1 MFKFDAQDYP
11 YASKRHVVYAKNG
24 MSCVGNPS
32 GAAAGLKVLLK
43 GGNAIDAAVAVAAAQ
58 PVVEPTGN
66 GLGADCFAL
75 IWYKGKLYGINGSGP
90 LPKAAS
96 IAKLKERGF
105 ESIPPYGV
113 EPIDVPG
120 AVGGW
125 MAMHERFGRLPLEE
139 VMQPAIDY
147 AENGY
152 PVSPNI
158 SRLWEEAYKNYSK
171 YRDRPEFKG
180 WFDTFAP
187 NDTWLRPGDVFKSHD
202 IAETLREIARTKG
215 ESFYRGALAQKIDA
229 FMKEHN
235 GFLSA
240 EDLAAYHPEWV
251 EPLKTDYRG
260 YDVWEIPPNSHGITV
275 LMALNILK
283 GFTFGERDTIDT
295 LHKQIE
301 AMKLAFVDTMEYVA
315 EPSHMIVT
323 SEQLLSQ
330 KYADDRRKL
339 IKPDSALM
347 PEVGDPRY
355 SSTVYFATADA
366 EGNMVSMIQSN
377 FRGFGSGIVVPGTGI
392 SLNDRAQ
399 NFRFDEKHPNA
410 YEGGKRPYHTI
421 IPAFISKG
429 DQPISAMGIMGGWM
443 QPQAHL
449 QVIMNMIDFH
459 LNPQQAL
466 DAPRWQ
472 WIGGKKVEVEHDMPN
487 HLVRLLQRMGHDIVV
502 QPDPYHM
509 GRGQVIL
516 RDEKTGILCA
526 GTEKRTD
533 GQIASF

>member
-202 IAETLREIARTKG
+202 MAETLREIARTKG

-275 LMALNILK
+275 LMALNRHDRYAAQANRSHEACLRGYDGIR
-283 GFTFGERDTIDT
+283 GRT
-295 LHKQIE
+295 L
-301 AMKLAFVDTMEYVA
+301 
-315 EPSHMIVT
+315 SH
-323 SEQLLSQ
+323 
-330 KYADDRRKL
+330 DC
-339 IKPDSALM
+339 
-347 PEVGDPRY
+347 
-355 SSTVYFATADA
+355 
-366 EGNMVSMIQSN
+366 
-377 FRGFGSGIVVPGTGI
+377 
-392 SLNDRAQ
+392 
-399 NFRFDEKHPNA
+399 
-410 YEGGKRPYHTI
+410 
-421 IPAFISKG
+421 
-429 DQPISAMGIMGGWM
+429 
-443 QPQAHL
+443 
-449 QVIMNMIDFH
+449 DF
-459 LNPQQAL
+459 
-466 DAPRWQ
+466 
-472 WIGGKKVEVEHDMPN
+472 
-487 HLVRLLQRMGHDIVV
+487 
-502 QPDPYHM
+502 
-509 GRGQVIL
+509 
-516 RDEKTGILCA
+516 
-526 GTEKRTD
+526 
-533 GQIASF
+533 

>member
-202 IAETLREIARTKG
+202 MAETLREIARTKG

-339 IKPDSALM
+339 IKP
-347 PEVGDPRY
+347 
-355 SSTVYFATADA
+355 
-366 EGNMVSMIQSN
+366 
-377 FRGFGSGIVVPGTGI
+377 
-392 SLNDRAQ
+392 
-399 NFRFDEKHPNA
+399 
-410 YEGGKRPYHTI
+410 
-421 IPAFISKG
+421 IP
-429 DQPISAMGIMGGWM
+429 
-443 QPQAHL
+443 L
-449 QVIMNMIDFH
+449 
-459 LNPQQAL
+459 
-466 DAPRWQ
+466 
-472 WIGGKKVEVEHDMPN
+472 
-487 HLVRLLQRMGHDIVV
+487 
-502 QPDPYHM
+502 
-509 GRGQVIL
+509 
-516 RDEKTGILCA
+516 
-526 GTEKRTD
+526 
-533 GQIASF
+533 

>member
-1 MFKFDAQDYP
+1 MFKYDAQDYP

-32 GAAAGLKVLLK
+32 GAAAGLQVLLK
-43 GGNAIDAAVAVAAAQ
+43 GGNAIDAAVAIACAQ

-125 MAMHERFGRLPLEE
+125 MAMHERFGHLPLEE

-187 NDTWLRPGDVFKSHD
+187 NDTWLRPGDIFKSHD
-202 IAETLREIARTKG
+202 MAETLREIARTKG

-229 FMKEHN
+229 FMKEHTPVEHIFALVYAFQMFAGLAHIHGRGVMHRDMSPDN
-235 GFLSA
+235 LVVDPSTGKLKIIDFGFA
-240 EDLAAYHPEWV
+240 KVA
-251 EPLKTDYRG
+251 TG
-260 YDVWEIPPNSHGITV
+260 NS
-275 LMALNILK
+275 
-283 GFTFGERDTIDT
+283 E
-295 LHKQIE
+295 
-301 AMKLAFVDTMEYVA
+301 
-315 EPSHMIVT
+315 S
-323 SEQLLSQ
+323 
-330 KYADDRRKL
+330 
-339 IKPDSALM
+339 
-347 PEVGDPRY
+347 
-355 SSTVYFATADA
+355 
-366 EGNMVSMIQSN
+366 
-377 FRGFGSGIVVPGTGI
+377 VPYLT
-392 SLNDRAQ
+392 
-399 NFRFDEKHPNA
+399 E
-410 YEGGKRPYHTI
+410 RPYR
-421 IPAFISKG
+421 
-429 DQPISAMGIMGGWM
+429 
-443 QPQAHL
+443 AH
-449 QVIMNMIDFH
+449 N
-459 LNPQQAL
+459 A
-466 DAPRWQ
+466 
-472 WIGGKKVEVEHDMPN
+472 
-487 HLVRLLQRMGHDIVV
+487 
-502 QPDPYHM
+502 
-509 GRGQVIL
+509 
-516 RDEKTGILCA
+516 
-526 GTEKRTD
+526 
-533 GQIASF
+533 

>member
-139 VMQPAIDY
+139 VMQPAIDF

-171 YRDRPEFKG
+171 Y
-180 WFDTFAP
+180 
-187 NDTWLRPGDVFKSHD
+187 
-202 IAETLREIARTKG
+202 
-215 ESFYRGALAQKIDA
+215 
-229 FMKEHN
+229 
-235 GFLSA
+235 
-240 EDLAAYHPEWV
+240 
-251 EPLKTDYRG
+251 
-260 YDVWEIPPNSHGITV
+260 
-275 LMALNILK
+275 
-283 GFTFGERDTIDT
+283 
-295 LHKQIE
+295 
-301 AMKLAFVDTMEYVA
+301 
-315 EPSHMIVT
+315 
-323 SEQLLSQ
+323 
-330 KYADDRRKL
+330 
-339 IKPDSALM
+339 
-347 PEVGDPRY
+347 
-355 SSTVYFATADA
+355 
-366 EGNMVSMIQSN
+366 
-377 FRGFGSGIVVPGTGI
+377 
-392 SLNDRAQ
+392 
-399 NFRFDEKHPNA
+399 
-410 YEGGKRPYHTI
+410 
-421 IPAFISKG
+421 
-429 DQPISAMGIMGGWM
+429 
-443 QPQAHL
+443 
-449 QVIMNMIDFH
+449 
-459 LNPQQAL
+459 
-466 DAPRWQ
+466 
-472 WIGGKKVEVEHDMPN
+472 
-487 HLVRLLQRMGHDIVV
+487 
-502 QPDPYHM
+502 
-509 GRGQVIL
+509 
-516 RDEKTGILCA
+516 
-526 GTEKRTD
+526 
-533 GQIASF
+533 

>member
-11 YASKRHVVYAKNG
+11 YASKRNVVYAKNG

-32 GAAAGLKVLLK
+32 GAAAGLKVLLQ
-43 GGNAIDAAVAVAAAQ
+43 GGNAIDAAVAVACAQ

-75 IWYKGKLYGINGSGP
+75 IWFKGKLYAINGSGP
-90 LPKAAS
+90 LPMLAS
-96 IAKLKERGF
+96 IEELKKRGF
-105 ESIPPYGV
+105 DAIPPYGV
-113 EPIDVPG
+113 EPINVPG

-125 MAMHERFGRLPLEE
+125 MAMHERFGRLPLED
-139 VMQPAIDY
+139 VMAPAIDY

-158 SRLWEEAYKNYSK
+158 SRLWEEAFNTYSK
-171 YRDRPEFKG
+171 YKDRPEFQG
-180 WFDTFAP
+180 FFDTFCP
-187 NDTWLRPGDVFKSHD
+187 KGSWMKPGEVFKSHD
-202 IAETLREIARTKG
+202 MAETLRELCRTKG
-215 ESFYRGALAQKIDA
+215 ESFYRGELAKKMDA
-229 FMKEHN
+229 FMKEHK
-235 GFLSA
+235 GFLRY
-240 EDLAAYHPEWV
+240 EDLAKYQPEWV
-251 EPLKTDYRG
+251 EPLKTNYRG

-283 GFTFGERDTIDT
+283 GFEFGERDTVDT
-295 LHKQIE
+295 MHKQIE
-301 AMKLAFVDTMEYVA
+301 AMKLAFIDTMEYVA

-323 SEQLLSQ
+323 NEELLSEH
-330 KYADDRRKL
+330 YADDRRKL
-339 IKPDSALM
+339 IKMDSALM

-377 FRGFGSGIVVPGTGI
+377 FRGFGSGIVIPGTGI

-399 NFRFDEKHPNA
+399 NFRFDPDHPNA
-410 YEGGKRPYHTI
+410 FEGGKRPYHTI
-421 IPAFISKG
+421 IPAFISQG
-429 DQPISAMGIMGGWM
+429 DKPISALGIMGGWM

-449 QVIMNMIDFH
+449 QVIMNMIDFG

-472 WIGGKKVEVEHDMPN
+472 WIGGKKVEVEQDTPN
-487 HLVRLLQRMGHDIVV
+487 HIIRKLQRMGHDIVV

-516 RDEKTGILCA
+516 RDEDGVLCA

-533 GQIASF
+533 GHIAAF